1 LRRGSVSCTTFWRKR
16 NVRDRSATPC
26 DLVFLLARRTLSHS
40 NTPDKTVIGMKK
52 SKIRLAILCGG
63 KSTEH
68 EVSICSARNVYDAV
82 DKSKYDI
89 SLVRIEKSGV
99 WTLLGSVAELQA
111 APGFERFDSSCP
123 VMLQSAVSGSEML
136 QTIASSSLDQAADVV
151 LPLIHGAFGED
162 GCLQG
167 FLRLLNVP
175 FVGTGVLGSAVG
187 MDKDVM
193 KRLLNHAEIETA
205 KFHVIT
211 RQNARKASFA
221 AIEREL
227 GLPFFVK
234 PANAGSSVGVSKV
247 ADFTQFAQALREA
260 FRFDE
265 KVLLEEGIR
274 GRELECG
281 VLGNGEPEA
290 SVVGE
295 VVVRDEYYSYEA
307 KYVNENGAILE
318 IPALIPPEISE
329 TVRRLAVAAFKVL
342 NCAGMARVDFFLAE
356 DGRVLLNE
364 INTVPGFTNIS
375 MFPLLWEASGVS
387 SDRQI
392 PLN

>member
-1 LRRGSVSCTTFWRKR
+1 
-16 NVRDRSATPC
+16 
-26 DLVFLLARRTLSHS
+26 
-40 NTPDKTVIGMKK
+40 MKK
-52 SKIRLAILCGG
+52 PKIRLAIICGG
-63 KSTEH
+63 RSTEH
-68 EVSICSARNVYDAV
+68 EVSICSARNVFDAA

-99 WTLLGSVAELQA
+99 WTLLHSAAELQA
-111 APGFERFDSSCP
+111 APGFERFESSSP
-123 VMLQSAVSGSEML
+123 VMLQSAVSGSQML
-136 QTIASSSLDQAADVV
+136 HTIASSSLDQSADVV

-193 KRLLNHAEIETA
+193 KRLLNHAGIATA
-205 KFHVIT
+205 KFQVIT
-211 RQNARKASFA
+211 RQDARKASFA
-221 AIEREL
+221 ALMREL

-234 PANAGSSVGVSKV
+234 PANAGSSIGVSRV
-247 ADFTQFAQALREA
+247 TNSAEFGQALREA
-260 FRFDE
+260 FRIDE
-265 KVLLEEGIR
+265 KVLVEEGIR

-281 VLGNGEPEA
+281 VLGNEEPEA

-295 VVVRDEYYSYEA
+295 VVVRDEFYSYEA

-342 NCAGMARVDFFLAE
+342 NCAGMGRVDFFLAE

-387 SDRQI
+387 YSDLIDRLVALALQRHTA
-392 PLN
+392 LNELKYDVQLTVPTPQLPE

>member
-1 LRRGSVSCTTFWRKR
+1 
-16 NVRDRSATPC
+16 
-26 DLVFLLARRTLSHS
+26 
-40 NTPDKTVIGMKK
+40 MKK
-52 SKIRLAILCGG
+52 SKIRLAIICGG
-63 KSTEH
+63 RSTEH
-68 EVSICSARNVYDAV
+68 EVSICSARNVCDTA

-89 SLVRIEKSGV
+89 SLFRIEKSGV
-99 WTLLGSVAELQA
+99 WTLLRSAAELQA
-111 APGFERFDSSCP
+111 APGFERFDSPSA

-136 QTIASSSLDQAADVV
+136 QTIASSSLDQGADVV

-193 KRLLNHAEIETA
+193 KRLLNHAGIATA
-205 KFHVIT
+205 KFQVIT
-211 RQNARKASFA
+211 RQDARKASFA
-221 AIEREL
+221 ALVREL

-234 PANAGSSVGVSKV
+234 PANAGSSIGVSRV
-247 ADFTQFAQALREA
+247 TNSTEFGQALREA
-260 FRFDE
+260 FRIDE
-265 KVLLEEGIR
+265 KVLIEEGIR

-281 VLGNGEPEA
+281 VLGNEEPEA

-295 VVVRDEYYSYEA
+295 VVVRDEFYSYEA

-318 IPALIPPEISE
+318 IPALIPPEITE
-329 TVRRLAVAAFKVL
+329 TVRRLAVSAFKVL
-342 NCAGMARVDFFLAE
+342 NCTGMGRVDFFLAE

-387 SDRQI
+387 YSDLIDRLVALALQRHTA
-392 PLN
+392 LNELNYDVQLSVPTPQSPE